1 MISANKLVLKAESRL
16 PEDRKGDLAPALTV
30 MTTSLRV
37 VILNFGKMH
46 ARFNS
51 ICRDTWNAPH
61 PGHAELND
69 LIEHAAK
76 FLGWKRS
83 DFILDVPGVLLR
95 TSC

>member
-1 MISANKLVLKAESRL
+1 MRASTRFAETRGTLSI
-16 PEDRKGDLAPALTV
+16 
-30 MTTSLRV
+30 RV
-37 VILNFGKMH
+37 
-46 ARFNS
+46 
-51 ICRDTWNAPH
+51 D
-61 PGHAELND
+61 AELND